1 LELAL
6 HDGLESVAN
15 YATAMIGI
23 LFYLPATLLWV
34 GTIVA
39 VMVMGWRMVRWAGR
53 RWFGWKVAAAQ

>member
-1 LELAL
+1 
-6 HDGLESVAN
+6 
-15 YATAMIGI
+15 MIGI